1 MVSFSVTSKD
11 MPDAPYALFG
21 GYNSSQI
28 VGGASGLKSFK
39 NYDNWLGTWALEGQ
53 GTYYGGKTMQE
64 PSKDPA
70 YPAII
75 DTGSSQ
81 FSIPPAVFENLK
93 KEWAAALPK
102 LDCESDS
109 TFCQVPESC
118 ESVAPKLKP
127 IGFQFS
133 DYVFEMKPE
142 LYLFVASSDICYF
155 VVHECKLPGKNADL
169 FLVGDVFLRHFY
181 SVYDFDRDQV
191 GLGINTHSEGKVLIY
206 KPG

>member
-1 MVSFSVTSKD
+1 
-11 MPDAPYALFG
+11 
-21 GYNSSQI
+21 
-28 VGGASGLKSFK
+28 
-39 NYDNWLGTWALEGQ
+39 
-53 GTYYGGKTMQE
+53 MQE
-64 PSKDPA
+64 PGKDQA

-206 KPG
+206 KPGQRPSNADQSMA